1 MICIEFFL
9 DLDPPHKDP
18 WNCLTFGSIWC
29 LPLVQSRAFLKAWY
43 TKFDFTYSFERLQ
56 ICEVVF
62 NLGRD
67 IQDFDKLFQKNYYV
81 ILGDI

>member
-1 MICIEFFL
+1 MI
-9 DLDPPHKDP
+9 
-18 WNCLTFGSIWC
+18 
-29 LPLVQSRAFLKAWY
+29 LPIHSL
-43 TKFDFTYSFERLQ
+43 ERLQ

>member
-1 MICIEFFL
+1 MVCVS
-9 DLDPPHKDP
+9 P
-18 WNCLTFGSIWC
+18 
-29 LPLVQSRAFLKAWY
+29 VQSFFQGLVHEKMILPIH
-43 TKFDFTYSFERLQ
+43 SLEGLQ